1 MTGSDRILDA
11 YSRGHPALLVTG
23 RSLYDFDIDP
33 TDGKL
38 RPILEILR
46 RQLFKNVGVHLAT
59 YSLAAG
65 LQWNGAADT
74 RDQAEVEQLLRRHN
88 LLPEAAPGENEQVKT
103 LRGIFSLARA
113 STNIKW
119 HDGRDARAGFLLEFA
134 EHLMPCFANGGNSDP
149 QTHSTELANLLGN
162 SLALRASGNLVIFH
176 GREGLIDELVV
187 SALHLVHLPQPN
199 VEEKKTFVLTAS
211 KLYANAQF
219 EPGLNA
225 DAISGLTINTP
236 NRGLEHI
243 LRESHRSGNVITA
256 RQLSQQKNRDVEQ
269 ISEHTLAAL
278 DTTRANGLELRGR
291 NIEIAKRLLDAW
303 TGGLAK
309 GDENTPL
316 NVVLVGPPGTGKTV
330 LALSAAASAKVAAYQ
345 VLNPKGSLVGET
357 ERKVRL
363 QWHALNE
370 WGGVGFVDE
379 VTEALPLQRS
389 DFNGDSG
396 ATQAVTATLLTELS
410 NESVR
415 GRRMLIGTTNCP
427 WRIGAAMRS
436 RLRFVPVTNPLLQD
450 YPAIVAAIAASLNR
464 KPVDFDESDSFVKL
478 AAEIFYNRGA
488 NPRDIRD
495 QLSDAVF
502 FGKSAL
508 RPEALIAAAED
519 FAPSADVGSM
529 VYADLWAVRVC
540 SRKSYLPWAADPGS
554 YEFPPHL
561 EDIVDKATGEIDTK
575 KLDRKIESMKPHAN
589 V

>member
-1 MTGSDRILDA
+1 MDGTERILEA
-11 YSRGHPALLVTG
+11 YFRGHPALLVTG
-23 RSLYDFDIDP
+23 RSLYDFDIDAG
-33 TDGKL
+33 DGKL
-38 RPILEILR
+38 RPVLEILR
-46 RQLFKNVGVHLAT
+46 RQLFAKSGIHLQT

-65 LQWNGAADT
+65 LQWNGLPDA
-74 RDQAEVEQLLRRHN
+74 RDQGELEKILRRHG
-88 LLPEAAPGENEQVKT
+88 LLDVAPGENEQVKT
-103 LRGIFSLARA
+103 LRGIFSVARA
-113 STNIKW
+113 PTNVKW
-119 HDGRDARAGFLLEFA
+119 HDGREARLAFLLEFA
-134 EHLMPCFANGGNSDP
+134 EHLVPCSANGGATEP
-149 QTHSTELANLLGN
+149 QVHSTELANLLGN
-162 SLALRASGNLVIFH
+162 SLALRSGGNLVIFH

-187 SALHLVHLPQPN
+187 SALHLVHLPQPTI
-199 VEEKKTFVLTAS
+199 EEKKRFVIEAS

-219 EPGLNA
+219 ETGLDA
-225 DAISGLTINTP
+225 DVVSHLTMNTP
-236 NRGLEHI
+236 NRGLEHM
-243 LRESHRSGNVITA
+243 LRESHRSGEPVTA
-256 RQLSQQKNRDVEQ
+256 RRLSEQKNHDIEQ

-278 DTTRANGLELRGR
+278 DTLRSNGAELCGR
-291 NIEIAKRLLDAW
+291 NVAIAKCLLDAW
-303 TGGLAK
+303 TEGLAR
-309 GDENTPL
+309 GDANTPL

-330 LALSAAASAKVAAYQ
+330 LALSAAAKAKVAAYQ

-410 NESVR
+410 NETVR

-427 WRIGAAMRS
+427 WRIGEAMRN
-436 RLRFVPVTNPLLQD
+436 RLRFVPVTNPLPQD
-450 YPAIVAAIAASLNR
+450 YPAIIVAIAASLSR
-464 KPVDFDESDSFVKL
+464 RSLSFDATDSFVRL

-495 QLSDAVF
+495 QLSDAF
-502 FGKSAL
+502 FGDRSL
-508 RPEALIAAAED
+508 RAERLIATAED
-519 FAPSADVGSM
+519 FAPSADGASV

-540 SRKSYLPWAADPGS
+540 SRKSYLPWAADPAS

-561 EDIVDKATGEIDTK
+561 EDIVDKGTGEIDNE
-575 KLDRKIESMKPHAN
+575 KLNRKIESMKPYAN